1 MWDLLGSLFDVL
13 GSLFA
18 GGNPF
23 HGSVEKPAFFWLAH
37 LAGVLL
43 LTVVIATTWYAY
55 LRAM

>member
-23 HGSVEKPAFFWLAH
+23 HGSVEKPALSGWHASRVFFS
-37 LAGVLL
+37 LL
-43 LTVVIATTWYAY
+43 
-55 LRAM
+55 